1 MMSSQ
6 QSVVG
11 RSTAVGSTWTVGA
24 RLISRAMDL
33 CTMVVL
39 AHVLRPRDFG
49 LVAIAMTV
57 IYIVEAALEMPISQ
71 ALVRLKEPDA
81 AHYDT
86 AFTLGLLRGLALSLI
101 LCLCGKPFS
110 HFYADGRLFPL
121 VCVLSLAPASRG
133 LVSPALADFSRRF
146 DFTPDFIM
154 EFVGKLLAFGTAI
167 GLALLTHSYWAIA
180 AGTVIS
186 PLIATAVSYIV
197 APYRPRLSLKEMS
210 SFSGFLGWITAA
222 QVISAI
228 NWQADRLLLG
238 KLTSRTE
245 MGLFT
250 AANDTANIPLM
261 AFLGPVMRPLLSAFS
276 VTREKN
282 ERLVNSYQ
290 ISATAILTLGL
301 PLLVGESLLAQPGTR
316 LLLGPNWGGSAN
328 LLRWLALSIVPT
340 LFASPMGPL
349 VMAFG
354 RTQIFLKRNLFEL
367 CVKLPLVVV
376 GAIKF
381 GFLGIIVARG
391 ISETASV
398 LYCMYVV
405 RRLTGLPIAQQ
416 LFHPWRSV
424 VSTTVMAVALW
435 LMDPL
440 LTHLAG
446 ASLAGG
452 VLFVIL
458 TGAAVYLISLF
469 SLWYASDCPAGLE
482 SMVAHKCSSL
492 LKHQH
497 AATEAA

>member
-1 MMSSQ
+1 MSSQ
-6 QSVVG
+6 QLVVG
-11 RSTAVGSTWTVGA
+11 RSTAISSTWTVGA

-39 AHVLRPRDFG
+39 AHVLRPKDFG

-57 IYIVEAALEMPISQ
+57 IFIVEAALEMPISQ
-71 ALVRLKEPDA
+71 ALVRLKDPDP

-101 LCLCGKPFS
+101 LCAGAVPFAR
-110 HFYADGRLFPL
+110 FYADARLFPL
-121 VCVLSLAPASRG
+121 VCALSLAPASRG
-133 LVSPALADFSRRF
+133 LVSPRLADFSRRF
-146 DFTPDFIM
+146 DFTPDFYM
-154 EFVGKLLAFGTAI
+154 EFVGKVLAFATAI

-180 AGTVIS
+180 AGTVVA
-186 PLIATAVSYIV
+186 PVVGTTLSYIL
-197 APYRPRLSLKEMS
+197 APYRPRLSLQEMP

-261 AFLGPVMRPLLSAFS
+261 AFLSPIMRPLLSAFS
-276 VTREKN
+276 VTRENN

-290 ISATAILTLGL
+290 ISATAIVALGL
-301 PLLVGESLLAQPGTR
+301 PLLVGESLLARAGTR
-316 LLLGPNWGGSAN
+316 LLLGPNWAGSAD
-328 LLRWLALSIVPT
+328 LLRWLALSIIPT
-340 LFASPMGPL
+340 LFAAPMGPL

-398 LYCMYVV
+398 FYCMTVV
-405 RRLTGLPIAQQ
+405 RRLTGLPIVQQ
-416 LFHPWRSV
+416 VFHPWRSI
-424 VSTTVMAVALW
+424 VSTAVMAVVLGLVA
-435 LMDPL
+435 PL
-440 LTHLAG
+440 LTRLSGAALA
-446 ASLAGG
+446 AG
-452 VLFVIL
+452 VLFAVL
-458 TGAAVYLISLF
+458 TGTAVYLGSLF
-469 SLWYASDCPAGLE
+469 ALWFAADSPPGLE
-482 SMVAHKCSSL
+482 SMVAQKCSSL
-492 LKHQH
+492 FKHQQ
-497 AATEAA
+497 AATEVV